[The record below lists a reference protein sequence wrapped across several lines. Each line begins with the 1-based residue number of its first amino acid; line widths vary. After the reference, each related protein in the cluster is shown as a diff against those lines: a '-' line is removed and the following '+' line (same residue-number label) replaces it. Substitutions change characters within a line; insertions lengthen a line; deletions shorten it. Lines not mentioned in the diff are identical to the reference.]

1 MSIATV
7 REYLKQFGRD
17 QDVLELDAS
26 SATVPLA
33 AQALGV
39 LPAHIAKTLSFR
51 AAQGAILV
59 VTAGDA
65 KVDNKKFKATFGL
78 KARMLSPEEV
88 LSYTGHPIGGV
99 CPFALPENSVTVYLD
114 ESLRRFP
121 AVYPA
126 CGSGNS
132 AIKLNVDELYQYSRA
147 VGFVDVC
154 KDWEETP

>member
-1 MSIATV
+1 MSIALV
-7 REYLKQFGRD
+7 KEYLRQFGRD

-33 AQALGV
+33 AKALGV
-39 LPAHIAKTLSFR
+39 SPAHIAKTLSFR
-51 AAQGAILV
+51 GKEGAILV

-65 KVDNKKFKATFGL
+65 KIDNKKFKSTFGL

-88 LSYTGHPIGGV
+88 LQETGHPIGGV
-99 CPFALPENSVTVYLD
+99 CPFALPEGKAQVYLD
-114 ESLRRFP
+114 ESLKRFE
-121 AVYPA
+121 AVFPA

-132 AIKLNVDELYQYSRA
+132 AIRLSVEELSEYSQA

-154 KDWEETP
+154 KDWE

>member
-1 MSIATV
+1 MSIALV
-7 REYLKQFGRD
+7 KEYLRQFGRD

-33 AQALGV
+33 AKALGV
-39 LPAHIAKTLSFR
+39 SPAHIAKTLSFR
-51 AAQGAILV
+51 GKEGAILV

-65 KVDNKKFKATFGL
+65 KIDNKKFKSTFGL

-88 LSYTGHPIGGV
+88 LQETGHPIGGV
-99 CPFALPENSVTVYLD
+99 CPFALPEGKTQVYLD
-114 ESLRRFP
+114 ESLKRFE
-121 AVYPA
+121 AVFPA

-132 AIKLNVDELYQYSRA
+132 AIRLSVEELGEYSQA

-154 KDWEETP
+154 KDWE